1 MKNRNQNIRVLL
13 VALLALALGISTVG
27 IARLEAAARLAK
39 PKLSL
44 KKRAKKSATIKL
56 KGGSVTGYRIYMKTS
71 KKGKWQL
78 QAYVMRGMKGKIKG
92 KLATFSLSS
101 NKLTLTKLKPKKVYY
116 IKVRAWKSSWRKP
129 GQIKLSPYSKTL
141 KIGKYKPASSPADV
155 ATGDAVQFP
164 DETPSPEATEVP
176 SVDVTEAPSA
186 EPTGF

>member
-1 MKNRNQNIRVLL
+1 MKNRNQNIRVLI
-13 VALLALALGISTVG
+13 VALLALALGIGTVG

-44 KKRAKKSATIKL
+44 KKRTKKGATLKL
-56 KGGSVTGYRIYMKTS
+56 KGSSVTGYRIYMKTS

-141 KIGKYKPASSPADV
+141 KIGKYKAQTPTPTDANV

-164 DETPSPEATEVP
+164 EETPSPSAEATEV
-176 SVDVTEAPSA
+176 PSA